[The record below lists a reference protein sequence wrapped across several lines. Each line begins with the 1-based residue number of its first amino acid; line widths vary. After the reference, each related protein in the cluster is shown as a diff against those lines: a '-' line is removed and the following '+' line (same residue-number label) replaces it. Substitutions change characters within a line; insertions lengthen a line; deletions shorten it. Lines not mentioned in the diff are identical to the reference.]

1 MPKPLP
7 TVSICDY
14 GMPPWE
20 GIWGNP
26 VTRMRKGPTDL
37 LVSSS
42 SSVLFSLLLAV
53 SHPLLRLLPISY
65 FVPSPTFFQ
74 QGAREWNSL
83 SVRRIFF
90 SSTVALFIS
99 RNSNGGRSL
108 ASYITPRLTPST
120 VFFRRFKQR
129 SSASDWEAPNA
140 MEENPFSAPPT
151 LSLAYF
157 FCDFPPARWT
167 RGQDETAFALSRS

>member
-1 MPKPLP
+1 MPKPP
-7 TVSICDY
+7 PQGFKGICDY
-14 GMPPWE
+14 GMPPRE

-26 VTRMRKGPTDL
+26 VTRMGKGPTDL
-37 LVSSS
+37 LVSSSS

-53 SHPLLRLLPISY
+53 SHPLLRLLLISS
-65 FVPSPTFFQ
+65 FEPSPTFFQ

-99 RNSNGGRSL
+99 RDSNGGRSL

-120 VFFRRFKQR
+120 VFFRRSKQR

-140 MEENPFSAPPT
+140 MEENPFSANT
-151 LSLAYF
+151 LPRVF
-157 FCDFPPARWT
+157 FLRFSPC
-167 RGQDETAFALSRS
+167 